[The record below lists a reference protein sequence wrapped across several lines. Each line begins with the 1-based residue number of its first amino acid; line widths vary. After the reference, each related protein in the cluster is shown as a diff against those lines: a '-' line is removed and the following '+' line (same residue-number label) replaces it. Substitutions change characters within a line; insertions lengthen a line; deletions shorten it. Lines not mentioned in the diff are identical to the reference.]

1 VIVAAAAAFAL
12 AAPSRDAL
20 IERWLRANRTHSMAR
35 LESGPPVRAA
45 EPPDLRGLAEREL
58 SVPGRYRLASPAV
71 AVSEPWWM
79 RVWDWLSVRWQRLWR
94 AIFARV
100 HVGRGVAASIGD
112 VLLVL
117 VGLLL
122 IFVVVRL
129 LMNFQIARSTAL
141 LDSMPLEERPS
152 PRALYKEA
160 CSAASRGDYG
170 GAAVLLFAATV
181 ALLDRQ
187 GTVEA
192 ARSATV
198 GDVRRALRRSNAALI
213 PSFDAVAAP
222 FVETAY
228 AERAVDELQWRH
240 AREAFESLSF
250 PHASPRAESEGQT

>member
-1 VIVAAAAAFAL
+1 MIVAAAAALAL
-12 AAPSRDAL
+12 GAPSPDTL
-20 IERWLRANRTHSMAR
+20 IERWLRANRTHSMVR
-35 LESGPPVRAA
+35 LESGPPARAA
-45 EPPDLRGLAEREL
+45 EPLDLRALAEREL
-58 SVPGRYRLASPAV
+58 AVPGWYRLASPAGE
-71 AVSEPWWM
+71 AWEPWWM
-79 RVWDWLSVRWQRLWR
+79 RIWEWVSERWQRLWS

-100 HVGRGVAASIGD
+100 HVARAAAASIGD

-129 LMNFQIARSTAL
+129 LTNFHLARSTAL
-141 LDSMPLEERPS
+141 LELTPLEGRPS
-152 PRALYKEA
+152 ARALYREA
-160 CSAASRGDYG
+160 CSAATRGDYG

-198 GDVRRALRRSNAALI
+198 GDFRRALRRRNAALI
-213 PSFDAVAAP
+213 PTFDAVAAP
-222 FVETAY
+222 FVQKAY

-240 AREAFESLSF
+240 AREAFESLL
-250 PHASPRAESEGQT
+250 PHASS

>member
-1 VIVAAAAAFAL
+1 MIVAAAAALAL
-12 AAPSRDAL
+12 GGPSRDAL
-20 IERWLRANRTHSMAR
+20 IERWLRANRTHSPAR
-35 LESGPPVRAA
+35 LESGPPVRTVESA
-45 EPPDLRGLAEREL
+45 DLRVLVEREL
-58 SVPGRYRLASPAV
+58 AVPGRYRLASPPA

-79 RVWDWLSVRWQRLWR
+79 RVWEWLSQRWQRLWN

-100 HVGRGVAASIGD
+100 HVGRAAAASIGD

-117 VGLLL
+117 LGLLL

-129 LMNFQIARSTAL
+129 LMNFHLARSTAL
-141 LDSMPLEERPS
+141 LESTPLEGRPS

-160 CSAASRGDYG
+160 CSAANRGDYG

-198 GDVRRALRRSNAALI
+198 GDFRRALRRRNAALI

-222 FVETAY
+222 FVQRAY
-228 AERAVDELQWRH
+228 AERAVDELQWRR
-240 AREAFESLSF
+240 AREAFESLL
-250 PHASPRAESEGQT
+250 PHASS

>member
-1 VIVAAAAAFAL
+1 MIVAAAAAFAL
-12 AAPSRDAL
+12 VAPSRDAL
-20 IERWLRANRTHSMAR
+20 IERWLRANHTHSTAR
-35 LESGPPVRAA
+35 LKSGPPVRTT

-58 SVPGRYRLASPAV
+58 AVPGRYRLASPAAEV
-71 AVSEPWWM
+71 WEPWWM
-79 RVWDWLSVRWQRLWR
+79 RLWEWVSERWRRLWS

-100 HVGRGVAASIGD
+100 HVGRAAAASIGD

-122 IFVVVRL
+122 IYVVVRL
-129 LMNFQIARSTAL
+129 LMNFHLARSTAL
-141 LDSMPLEERPS
+141 LESTPLEGRPS

-198 GDVRRALRRSNAALI
+198 GDFRRALRRRDAALI

-222 FVETAY
+222 FVQRAY
-228 AERAVDELQWRH
+228 AERAVDELQWRY
-240 AREAFESLSF
+240 AREAFESLL
-250 PHASPRAESEGQT
+250 PHASS

>member
-1 VIVAAAAAFAL
+1 MIVAATAAFAL
-12 AAPSRDAL
+12 AAPPRDAL

-35 LESGPPVRAA
+35 LQSAPPVRTA

-58 SVPGRYRLASPAV
+58 ATPGRYRLSSSAV
-71 AVSEPWWM
+71 DVWEPWWM
-79 RVWDWLSVRWQRLWR
+79 RVWEWLSERWQHLWN

-100 HVGRGVAASIGD
+100 HVGRAAAASIGD
-112 VLLVL
+112 VLLAL
-117 VGLLL
+117 IGLLL

-129 LMNFQIARSTAL
+129 LTNFHLARSTAL
-141 LDSMPLEERPS
+141 LDSTPLEGQPS
-152 PRALYKEA
+152 PRTLYKEA
-160 CSAASRGDYG
+160 CNAAGRGDYG
-170 GAAVLLFAATV
+170 AAAVLLFAATV

-198 GDVRRALRRSNAALI
+198 GDFRRALRRGNAALI

-222 FVETAY
+222 FVQRAY

-240 AREAFESLSF
+240 AREAFESLL
-250 PHASPRAESEGQT
+250 PHASS